1 MRSWNTILLN
11 MISLLT
17 ILSAFCILTE
27 DSARADWLHPD
38 YLEPHHGSS
47 AVTSGDAA
55 EENGSTAQA
64 GDMVTSGFAPDI
76 DGFCF
81 PNYGREYGDG
91 LTPGE
96 MKRMFGSRVCASTAG
111 GECILT
117 PPAKR
122 WMDEINENMAGGHC
136 EGMAVL
142 SALMYYG
149 KVSPSEFG
157 ADETCKLSIEDQP
170 LQHEIAYWFAT
181 QYTHPGGDKEV
192 KESPGQVLTTLLQSL
207 SDGKS
212 ASEWWELGVYAA
224 DGSGGHAVT
233 PFGVQDMGD
242 GKWKIFV
249 YDSEEPGQTQEI
261 DVDRSEDTWSY
272 GDNYSGD
279 ATTRNL
285 EITGISPRLTQQQ
298 CDFCDDSEAA
308 TAQNTMDK
316 GSLAPVRG
324 EENDS
329 GPAEEQVA
337 PPAPKRVS
345 IWLDGN
351 ASLLITDDLGR
362 RIGRVE
368 AGKYINEIP
377 GAEIKPLKLAGS
389 NISETR
395 REPMYRLPAGL
406 NFTIKVDGI
415 WLKSADVEDVT
426 VIGPGYDL
434 AVEGIGLDPG
444 EQDYIDV
451 ASSGRDRYLLTYRTN
466 YTDSPDIVIG
476 KETDQADFEFT
487 VRGGKIE
494 PEGSFS
500 IELDML
506 KGRLSLNP
514 IGNSEA
520 DMFDLL
526 VSRIDDGGER
536 LLRADN
542 IALKSNYTAYLN
554 FTELKGTEK
563 SLNLRIDHPAVRQ

>member
-1 MRSWNTILLN
+1 

-17 ILSAFCILTE
+17 ILSMFCILTE
-27 DSARADWLHPD
+27 DSARADWLRPD
-38 YLEPHHGSS
+38 YLESHQGSS
-47 AVTSGDAA
+47 DSGEAA
-55 EENGSTAQA
+55 EESGSASQA
-64 GDMVTSGFAPDI
+64 GDMVTSGFTPDI
-76 DGFCF
+76 DGFSF

-91 LTPGE
+91 LRPDE
-96 MKRMFGSRVCASTAG
+96 MKRLFGSRVCASTASG
-111 GECILT
+111 QCILT

-157 ADETCKLSIEDQP
+157 ADETYRLSIEDQS

-192 KESPGQVLTTLLQSL
+192 KESPSQVLTTLLQSL
-207 SDGKS
+207 SEGKS

-242 GKWKIFV
+242 GKWKILV
-249 YDSEEPGQTQEI
+249 YDSEDPGQTEEI
-261 DVDRSEDTWSY
+261 DVDRSENTWSY

-279 ATTRNL
+279 ATTKNL
-285 EITGISPRLTQQQ
+285 EITGISPRLAQQQ
-298 CDFCDDSEAA
+298 CDFCDDSKSASI
-308 TAQNTMDK
+308 QDTMDK
-316 GSLAPVRG
+316 GSLDQGIG
-324 EENDS
+324 EENES
-329 GPAEEQVA
+329 GQAEQVA
-337 PPAPKRVS
+337 PPGPKRISV
-345 IWLDGN
+345 WLDGN
-351 ASLLITDDLGR
+351 ASLLITDGLGR

-368 AGKYINEIP
+368 ARKYINEIP
-377 GAEIKPLKLAGS
+377 GAEIKPSRFEGW
-389 NISETR
+389 NISEIR

-406 NFTIKVDGI
+406 NFTIKVDGT

-451 ASSGRDRYLLTYRTN
+451 ASSGRERYLLTYRTN
-466 YTDSPDIVIG
+466 YTDSPDIIMG

-500 IELDML
+500 IELDMQ

-514 IGNSEA
+514 TGNSES
-520 DMFDLL
+520 DLFDLL
-526 VSRIDDGGER
+526 VSRIDDDGEK

-542 IALKSNYTAYLN
+542 IALKSNDTAYLN

-563 SLNLRIDHPAVRQ
+563 SLNLGIDHPAASQ